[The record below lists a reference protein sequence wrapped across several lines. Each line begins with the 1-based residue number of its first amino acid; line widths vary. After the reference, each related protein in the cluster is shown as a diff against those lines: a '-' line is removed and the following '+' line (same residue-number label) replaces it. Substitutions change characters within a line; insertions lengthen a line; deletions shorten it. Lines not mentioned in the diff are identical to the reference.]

1 MAGSSTS
8 TSVDL
13 RQHVL
18 LPFSPILHA
27 AFASGWLSAGSGNI
41 RLPKAVRWI
50 ELFKEANML
59 SMKMRTLLAVALLPF
74 LATSLSAQQAA
85 PKKDQTRAARA
96 ECFRQANAAAQ
107 AQVGMASAN
116 PAAAAEGN
124 AVGADAYYACI
135 RRAGLR

>member
-1 MAGSSTS
+1 
-8 TSVDL
+8 
-13 RQHVL
+13 
-18 LPFSPILHA
+18 
-27 AFASGWLSAGSGNI
+27 
-41 RLPKAVRWI
+41 
-50 ELFKEANML
+50 ML
-59 SMKMRTLLAVALLPF
+59 SMKMRTLLAVASLPF

-85 PKKDQTRAARA
+85 PKMDKTRAARA